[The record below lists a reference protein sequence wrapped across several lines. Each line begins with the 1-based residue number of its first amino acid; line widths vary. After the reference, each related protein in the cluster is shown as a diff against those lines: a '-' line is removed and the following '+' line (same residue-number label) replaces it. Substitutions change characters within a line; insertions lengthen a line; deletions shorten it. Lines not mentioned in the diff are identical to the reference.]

1 MITLLITIVL
11 KIKTLLLNESIKRI
25 SISISNN
32 SSIILE
38 LCNSFTPIKLSPF
51 IWIPSSVSDGMS
63 NSDSIIN
70 HYSPISLCLYPG
82 NSGLLLWIEIE
93 KEDLINQPSLL
104 FILFIINSFHS
115 IMKLSPSKVPLAMDW
130 IRSHSSF
137 FQLFIL
143 RIISRFDLT
152 VSLSPNR
159 VPLPRV
165 MNWSRGRSHSSFIQ
179 LFILS
184 NTTEWHSVNAL
195 SSSWMNIREGRF
207 FNSNDSYQ

>member
-93 KEDLINQPSLL
+93 KEDLNNQ
-104 FILFIINSFHS
+104 FIIIIHT
-115 IMKLSPSKVPLAMDW
+115 L
-130 IRSHSSF
+130 R
-137 FQLFIL
+137 FQFIWCCS
-143 RIISRFDLT
+143 RYITTKSIISKSDGLK
-152 VSLSPNR
+152 LNQI
-159 VPLPRV
+159 
-165 MNWSRGRSHSSFIQ
+165 SFI
-179 LFILS
+179 ILS
-184 NTTEWHSVNAL
+184 IIHTSH
-195 SSSWMNIREGRF
+195 
-207 FNSNDSYQ
+207 YQ